1 MKHWIRKTC
10 FLFLLAGIVSAEGIP
25 AFKRQVIQVPM
36 SSLDWVWPYWKDIN
50 EDGLVDLLAL
60 IQRDEKAFIYL
71 QSSTGF
77 PSEPTQSIDLPEG
90 TAWLTLYD
98 VNEHPGNEM
107 LISTTKGLVYYRQNN
122 GIFEMKPENL
132 IEAGQVFVS
141 GHSPIIIE
149 PNKLPENLKNT
160 IPVVFSDHTVIYRCD
175 ENYRLSPVE
184 KIEYVFKSTMEKF
197 NWNSWSI
204 GAKNSDQ
211 IRIRTTA
218 QGKSEDSELRK
229 PEEENEY
236 IKSMVEKTKEKEL
249 QACFVVKE
257 DINGDGNEDV
267 ALVHIVQDVDVKTNI
282 IIFLRQ
288 KDGQLPEKPSQVLRC
303 RGIPVK
309 GDYPLPSYFSPF
321 VDINKDGYL
330 EIVMIE
336 LKDRLLSASSITE
349 AVVSK
354 GLDWILSIRQFREG
368 KGYPDRADFKMD
380 ITTILPISEQFVDFI
395 RFGGDFNTDGRPD
408 FIIRRAPTQCNIFL
422 SSLANGFYE
431 KESKLQL
438 EVPPEGRMFVEDLNS
453 DGISDICLI
462 DYEKG
467 RIAVFLSESSQRKG
481 PSQ

>member
-10 FLFLLAGIVSAEGIP
+10 FLFLFAGIVYAEDVP
-25 AFKRQVIQVPM
+25 VFRRQVIQVPM

-60 IQRDEKAFIYL
+60 VQRDEKAFIYL
-71 QSSTGF
+71 QNSTGF
-77 PSEPTQSIDLPEG
+77 PSAPTQSIDLPEG

-107 LISTTKGLVYYRQNN
+107 LISTIRGLVYYRQNN
-122 GIFEMKPENL
+122 GIFEMKPEKL
-132 IEAGQVFVS
+132 IDAGQVFVS
-141 GHSPIIIE
+141 SHSPIIIE
-149 PNKLPENLKNT
+149 PNRLPEKLKNT

-184 KIEYVFKSTMEKF
+184 EIEYEFKSTMEKF

-204 GAKNSDQ
+204 GAKSSDQ
-211 IRIRTTA
+211 IRIKTTA

-236 IKSMVEKTKEKEL
+236 IKNMVEKTKEKEL
-249 QACFVVKE
+249 QACFVVRE
-257 DINGDGNEDV
+257 EINGDGNEDV
-267 ALVHIVQDVDVKTNI
+267 ALVHIVQDIDVKTNI

-288 KDGQLPEKPSQVLRC
+288 KDGRLGEKPNQVLRC

-309 GDYPLPSYFSPF
+309 GDYPRPSYFSPF

-336 LKDRLLSASSITE
+336 LKALLLSASSILE

-354 GLDWILSIRQFREG
+354 GLDWVLSIRQFKEG
-368 KGYPDRADFKMD
+368 KGYSNRADFKMD

-395 RFGGDFNTDGRPD
+395 KFDGDFNADGRPD
-408 FIIRRAPTQCNIFL
+408 FIVRRAPTQCSIYL
-422 SSLANGFYE
+422 SSPTGNFYDRE
-431 KESKLQL
+431 PKLQL
-438 EVPPEGRMFVEDLNS
+438 EVPAEGRTFVEDLNS
-453 DGISDICLI
+453 DGISDIYLI

-467 RIAVFLSESSQRKG
+467 RIAVFLSESSQKKG